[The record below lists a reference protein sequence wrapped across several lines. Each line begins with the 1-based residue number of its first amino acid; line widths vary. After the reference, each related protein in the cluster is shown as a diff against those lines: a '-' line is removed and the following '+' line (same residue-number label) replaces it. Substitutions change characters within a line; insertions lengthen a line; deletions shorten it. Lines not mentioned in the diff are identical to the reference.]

1 MAKKI
6 KGKNGHL
13 CIEMTMTEAIDQ
25 CKFGISSDGESF
37 CDNCN
42 EILFEGQDEPVYYIA
57 VLNMLFCKEC
67 FDDYI
72 ENAPYYEED
81 KIYEKNHYNH
91 YSTILNIKDDGES

>member
-1 MAKKI
+1 MAKQI

-25 CKFGISSDGESF
+25 CEFGIPSNREAV
-37 CDNCN
+37 CDTCN
-42 EILFEGQDEPVYYIA
+42 QILFEGQDEPVYYIA
-57 VLNMLFCKEC
+57 VLNMLFCKDC

-81 KIYEKNHYNH
+81 KDFEINNYN
-91 YSTILNIKDDGES
+91 YYAKLLNLDLIK

>member
-13 CIEMTMTEAIDQ
+13 CIEMTVDEAVNE
-25 CKFGISSDGESF
+25 CGFGIPDTESV

-42 EILFEGQDEPVYYIA
+42 TLLTLKQEEPVYFVA
-57 VLNMLFCKEC
+57 VLNMLFCKDC

-72 ENAPYYEED
+72 ENAPYYEEHKD
-81 KIYEKNHYNH
+81 FEIKHYN
-91 YSTILNIKDDGES
+91 YYAKLLNLDLIK

>member
-1 MAKKI
+1 MAKQI

-13 CIEMTMTEAIDQ
+13 CIEMSMAAAIDI
-25 CKFGISSDGESF
+25 CEFGVPYDGIAV

-42 EILFEGQDEPVYYIA
+42 TELTYDQEEHVYYIA
-57 VLNMLFCKEC
+57 VLNMLYCKDC

-81 KIYEKNHYNH
+81 KDFEIDHYN
-91 YSTILNIKDDGES
+91 YYAKMLNLELYE

>member
-13 CIEMTMTEAIDQ
+13 CIEMTIDEAINK
-25 CKFGISSDGESF
+25 CGFGIPFDGIIV

-42 EILFEGQDEPVYYIA
+42 IGYDIKQEEPVYYIA
-57 VLNMLFCKEC
+57 ILNMLFCKDC

-72 ENAPYYEED
+72 ENAPYCEED
-81 KIYEKNHYNH
+81 KGFELGHYNH
-91 YSTILNIKDDGES
+91 YAKILNIETL

>member
-1 MAKKI
+1 MAKQI

-13 CIEMTMTEAIDQ
+13 CIEMTMDEAFYK
-25 CKFGISSDGESF
+25 CEFGIPFHGIAV

-42 EILFEGQDEPVYYIA
+42 TELTFNQEESVYYIA
-57 VLNMLFCKEC
+57 VLNMLYCKDC

-81 KIYEKNHYNH
+81 KDFEIEHYNH
-91 YSTILNIKDDGES
+91 YAKILNLELS